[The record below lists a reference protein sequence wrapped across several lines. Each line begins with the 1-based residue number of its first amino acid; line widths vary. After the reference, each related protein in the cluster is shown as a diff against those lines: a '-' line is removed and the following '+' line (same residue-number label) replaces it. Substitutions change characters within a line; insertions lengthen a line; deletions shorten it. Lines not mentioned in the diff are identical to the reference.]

1 MEHDGTM
8 APKICSNVLPKGKK
22 KQTNE
27 FNEFNE
33 LEGIGMIWRLCGPC
47 GILTEFHSANRRFVA
62 FLIIP

>member
-33 LEGIGMIWRLCGPC
+33 LE
-47 GILTEFHSANRRFVA
+47 
-62 FLIIP
+62 